1 VNGLLTSQ
9 LERLETEKM
18 EPVEWME
25 LQMQMEDGNGS
36 RDRNRNRAA
45 GGEAE
50 TSMKF
55 YLAQNLAPL
64 II

>member
-1 VNGLLTSQ
+1 
-9 LERLETEKM
+9 M
-18 EPVEWME
+18 EM
-25 LQMQMEDGNGS
+25 QMQTELRMQTEDRSADG
-36 RDRNRNRAA
+36 DRAA